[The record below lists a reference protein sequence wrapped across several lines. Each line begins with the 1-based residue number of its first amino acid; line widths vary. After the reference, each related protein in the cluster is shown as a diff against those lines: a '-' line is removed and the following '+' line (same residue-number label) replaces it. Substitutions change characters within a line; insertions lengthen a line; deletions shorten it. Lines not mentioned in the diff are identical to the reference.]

1 MKKKFISKKKRK
13 KRNRL
18 LFLLFVLIGVFLSYK
33 KLENSKIKIKDKDF
47 IHLIVSNTFV
57 YEEKNIIKNFIDKT
71 IEVSNPIYWLR
82 NDYQENISIVKE
94 NSVVNNKPLIYLYNS
109 HQGEEY
115 AFSDYVEFS
124 IHPTVMINNYILEDF
139 FNKNNIQTLV
149 EERSIKDIISQNN
162 WRYSDSYLA
171 SRLFLEDS
179 IVKYPSLK
187 YFIDI
192 HRDSLDKSHTS
203 ITIGD
208 KDYASLLFIVGLEN
222 PNYQENLFFTEKI
235 NTIIQDKYPGL
246 SKGIYKKS
254 GPGVNGVY
262 NQDFSS
268 NTILIEIG
276 GYQNTTSEV
285 LNSSLAFGKCFL
297 EAIHE

>member
-13 KRNRL
+13 KRNRIF
-18 LFLLFVLIGVFLSYK
+18 FLIFILIGVFLSYK
-33 KLENSKIKIKDKDF
+33 RLEVSKIKIKDKDF
-47 IHLIVSNTFV
+47 IHLIVSNTFS
-57 YEEKNIIKNFIDKT
+57 YEEKNFIETFIDKT
-71 IEVSNPIYWLR
+71 IEVSNPVYWLR
-82 NDYQENISIVKE
+82 NDYQKNISTIKE
-94 NSVVNNKPLIYLYNS
+94 NKVVDKKPLVYLYNS

-124 IHPTVMINNYILEDF
+124 VHPTVMMNNYILEDF
-139 FNKNNIQTLV
+139 FNKNNFFSFV
-149 EERSIKDIISQNN
+149 EEKSIKDILSQNN
-162 WRYSDSYLA
+162 WKYSESYRA
-171 SRLFLEDS
+171 SRLLLEDV
-179 IVKYPSLK
+179 IVNYPSLK

-192 HRDSLDKSHTS
+192 HRDSLDKSHTT

-222 PNYQENLFFTEKI
+222 PNYQENLSFTEKI
-235 NTIIQDKYPGL
+235 NSIIQERYPGL

-262 NQDFSS
+262 NQDFSP

-285 LNSSLAFGKCFL
+285 LNSTLAFGNCFL
-297 EAIHE
+297 EAIS